1 MDTIYRVC
9 CGLDVH
15 KDTVVACVRRPGA
28 EGGRA
33 KEVRTYGTTTAA
45 LLALAAWLTEAGC
58 THVAMESTGV
68 YWRPVYQLLEGA
80 FELLLVNALHV
91 KRVPGR
97 KTDVQDCEWLA
108 ELLEHGLLRG
118 SFVPP
123 APIRELRELTR
134 SRKQLIEQR
143 AQVANRVHKGL
154 ETANLKLGSVAS
166 DVLGVSGRAILKA
179 LIAGERDVG
188 VLADLARS
196 RLRRKRAQLQEAL
209 TGRFT
214 AHHAFLLDS
223 LVRQVE
229 FLDAEIAR
237 YDERI
242 AEAMRPLATP
252 RERLD
257 QIPGVGRR
265 LAEQLLAE
273 LGPDMD
279 RFPSDGHAASWSG
292 VCPGNHESAGK
303 RRSGKTRKGNRWL
316 RTALVEAAR
325 AAIRQRG
332 TYFAAQYRHL
342 VRRRGDKKAIV
353 AVAHSLLVAA
363 YHVLRDGVPY
373 ADLGPHHF
381 DRLNTQRLLHYHR
394 RRLADL
400 GYEVTLRP
408 KEHAAQR

>member
-15 KDTVVACVRRPGA
+15 KDTVVACVRRPGP

-33 KEVRTYGTTTAA
+33 KEVRTYGTTTPA

-68 YWRPVYQLLEGA
+68 YWRPVYHVLEGA

-123 APIRELRELTR
+123 PPIRELRELTR
-134 SRKQLIEQR
+134 SRQQLIEQR
-143 AQVANRVHKGL
+143 AQVANRVHKVL
-154 ETANLKLGSVAS
+154 ETANVKLGSVAS

-179 LIAGERDVG
+179 LIGGERDAG
-188 VLADLARS
+188 VLANLARS

-209 TGRFT
+209 TARFT
-214 AHHAFLLDS
+214 AHHGFLLDS

-229 FLDAEIAR
+229 FLHAEIAR
-237 YDERI
+237 YDDRI
-242 AEAMRPLATP
+242 AGAVTPLAAP
-252 RERLD
+252 LARLD

-265 LAEQLLAE
+265 VAEQLLAE
-273 LGPDMD
+273 LGPDMG
-279 RFPSDGHAASWSG
+279 RFPDDGHAASWSG

-408 KEHAAQR
+408 KEQAA

>member
-1 MDTIYRVC
+1 MR
-9 CGLDVH
+9 
-15 KDTVVACVRRPGA
+15 AAPGPG
-28 EGGRA
+28 GGRA

-45 LLALAAWLTEAGC
+45 LLALAAWLTEGGC

-68 YWRPVYQLLEGA
+68 YWRPVYHVLEGT
-80 FELLLVNALHV
+80 FELLLVNAQHT
-91 KRVPGR
+91 KRLPGR

-123 APIRELRELTR
+123 APIQELRELTR
-134 SRKQLIEQR
+134 SRKRLIEQR
-143 AQVANRVHKGL
+143 AQVANRVHKVL
-154 ETANLKLGSVAS
+154 ETANIKLGSVAS
-166 DVLGVSGRAILKA
+166 EVLGVSGRAILKA
-179 LIAGERDVG
+179 LIAGERDG
-188 VLADLARS
+188 VILADLART

-214 AHHAFLLDS
+214 PHHGFLLDS
-223 LVRQVE
+223 LLRQVE
-229 FLDAEIAR
+229 FLDAEITR

-242 AEAMRPLATP
+242 AAATAPLAAP
-252 RERLD
+252 LDRLD
-257 QIPGVGRR
+257 QIPGIGRR
-265 LAEQLLAE
+265 VAEQILAE
-273 LGPDMD
+273 LGPDMR
-279 RFPSDGHAASWSG
+279 RFPSAGDAASWSG

-303 RRSGKTRKGNRWL
+303 RRSGKTRKGNPWL

-353 AVAHSLLVAA
+353 AVAHRLLVAA
-363 YHVLRDGVPY
+363 YHVLRDDVPY
-373 ADLGPHHF
+373 IDLGPHHC
-381 DRLNTQRLLHYHR
+381 DRLNTPRLLHDHR

-408 KEHAAQR
+408 KEQAA